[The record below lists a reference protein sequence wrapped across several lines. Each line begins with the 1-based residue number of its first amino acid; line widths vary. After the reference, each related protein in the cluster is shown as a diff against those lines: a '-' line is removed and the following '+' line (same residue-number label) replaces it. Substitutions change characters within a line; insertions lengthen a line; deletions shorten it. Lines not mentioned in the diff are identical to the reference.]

1 MLLFNDHSLQQI
13 WCHRVHNRQA
23 TLMAART
30 RFGVATVAR
39 QDCPDRVVDRLV
51 WSAVAWLPRWTLPV
65 AGEPMTV
72 SFRFLSPDA
81 PVELLQPGSRFELIE
96 GERVVAVGEVLFNDE
111 TGSVHLNNQRFP
123 E

>member
-1 MLLFNDHSLQQI
+1 MRTAIRGTLRWLSAEEGG
-13 WCHRVHNRQA
+13 RRQPFA
-23 TLMAART
+23 GLRY
-30 RFGVATVAR
+30 ATVAR
-39 QDCPDRVVDRLV
+39 FPGHDTTWSVVV
-51 WSAVAWLPRWTLPV
+51 EFTSIPV